1 MRFGHLIGGLVL
13 VLLDGALLLAVNGYG
28 PLVISSHAVASLG
41 LFNAEALLVLF
52 AIAGVVSVAEG
63 VRGGNSTNIINSGVK
78 MDVLRHLSVGTRPD
92 DITRI
97 TGITKEEVERQLVEL
112 RRQGHTTEENRL
124 TEKGYDALR
133 WKGRRTS

>member
-1 MRFGHLIGGLVL
+1 MRLGHLIGGLIL
-13 VLLDGALLLAVNGYG
+13 VPVNVAVLLAVHGYG
-28 PLVISSHAVASLG
+28 PLVINTHAVASLG

-52 AIAGVVSVAEG
+52 SIAGVVSIVEG
-63 VRGGNSTNIINSGVK
+63 VRGGPQNTSSSGLK
-78 MDVLRHLSVGTRPD
+78 MDVLRHLSIGTRPD

-97 TGITKEEVERQLVEL
+97 TGMTKEEVDRQLVEL